1 MTYDLRG
8 RQEELSAIRR
18 VVSRLPGRP
27 GVLVVRGGAG
37 IGKSSLLAAVA
48 REAAGNGVDMLSLV
62 GVQSELRMPFA
73 AALTLLGM
81 LGGTEP
87 ALNAG
92 DEERYEFQLGLALLR
107 AATARAADRPLLIV
121 VDDAQWLDAASWEA
135 MTFAGRRIE
144 SDPIV
149 VLLGMRDGTETEAR
163 LAGLGAP
170 ELRVEALS
178 DKDSAAL
185 LDDLAPG
192 MALALRDRVL
202 AEAAGNPLAL
212 AELAVAAARTGES
225 GLLPSTLPLTTR
237 LERAFGAAARELPA
251 RTRQLLLVAALDD
264 GDRLDEFLAAGRMGA
279 DEPLTLDD
287 VEPAIAARLIDVD
300 EAFRLQFRHP
310 LVRSAIRQGASLS
323 QRLRAHAA
331 LAEVAGEPDRAVWH
345 RAAATVGTDDDL
357 AEDLGRLAKRMMDRG
372 APGPAGQAWE
382 RAARLTSVP
391 ARRSGMLLQ
400 AAVSALETGDLGRVD
415 KLLPQV
421 VIDALTPDDQVLL
434 WLVAETTRGGAWS
447 GASRLRGHLDAAIR
461 LRDAGRPRQSLLTLW
476 RVALRAYHSNPDR
489 DLREGMLALLDS
501 LDLPPLMPRLVGAMG
516 LIAPLERGAVVVERT
531 HALLGRIDLTAYEMH
546 EISTGASGVG
556 ALGPAAQLAS
566 EAVELLREQGHL
578 VTLTQALVNQAWV
591 AAQRGNASLARTAAA
606 EAEELAADTGQRNFM
621 LTAMLSRAQ
630 GEALRGNGDE
640 ARMLADKAEQV
651 LLSLGAHTLLGL
663 VRIARGVEALADGRF
678 AEAHEEFDAIF
689 EPSGPG
695 YHPYLRLFVVAHLA
709 EAGVASDRRESVER
723 RIREVET
730 ITGIPVLTVGLTC
743 ARALLAGEDEAE
755 EALLEA
761 LRKELTEWPFERAR
775 LQLAYGSRVRRRR
788 PAMARPILRAAVEIF
803 DALGARPWAER
814 AQAELR
820 ASGETR
826 RRTTDATDQ
835 LTPQELQVARLVAE
849 GLSNREIA
857 GRLFVSP
864 RTISSHL
871 YRIYPKVGVSSRTEL
886 ATVVTRSYV
895 V

>member
-1 MTYDLRG
+1 MTDDLRG
-8 RQEELSAIRR
+8 RQAELSAIRR
-18 VVSRLPGRP
+18 VVSRLPDRP
-27 GVLVVRGGAG
+27 GLLVVRGGAG
-37 IGKSSLLAAVA
+37 IGKSSLLAAAA
-48 REAAGNGVDMLSLV
+48 REAAGRGIDTLSLV
-62 GVQSELRMPFA
+62 GVQSEFRMPFA

-87 ALNAG
+87 VPEPG
-92 DEERYEFQLGLALLR
+92 DDERYEFQLGLALRR
-107 AATARAADRPLLIV
+107 AATVRAADRPLLIV
-121 VDDAQWLDAASWEA
+121 VDDAQWLDSASWAA
-135 MTFAGRRIE
+135 MGFAGRHVE

-149 VLLGMRDGTETEAR
+149 VLLGMRDGAETEAR
-163 LAGLGAP
+163 LDGLGAL
-170 ELRVEALS
+170 ELRVEPLS
-178 DKDSAAL
+178 EKESAAL
-185 LDDLAPG
+185 LGDLSPG
-192 MALALRDRVL
+192 LSPLLRGRVL

-212 AELAVAAARTGES
+212 AELAVAAARAGAD
-225 GLLPSTLPLTTR
+225 GLLLATLPLTTR
-237 LERAFGAAARELPA
+237 LERAFGAAARELPP
-251 RTRQLLLVAALDD
+251 RTWALLLVAALDD
-264 GDRLDEFLAAGRMGA
+264 GDRLDEFLAAGALGG
-279 DEPLTLDD
+279 DEPLTVEDA
-287 VEPAIAARLIDVD
+287 EPAIAARLIDVD
-300 EAFRLQFRHP
+300 DAFRLHFRHP
-310 LVRSAIRQGASLS
+310 LVRSAIREGASLS

-331 LAEVAGEPDRAVWH
+331 LAGVAGDPDRAVWH
-345 RAAATVGTDDDL
+345 RAAATVGTDDGL
-357 AEDLGRLAKRMMDRG
+357 AEDLGRLARRLMDRG
-372 APGPAGQAWE
+372 APGPARQAWE

-391 ARRSGMLLQ
+391 GRRSAMLLQ
-400 AAVSALETGDLGRVD
+400 AAVSSLETGDLARVD

-421 VIDALTPDDQVLL
+421 LIDELSPDDQVLL
-434 WLVAETTRGGAWS
+434 WLVSETTRGGTWS
-447 GASRLRGHLDAAIR
+447 GASRLRGHLDATIR

-476 RVALRAYHSNPDR
+476 RVALRTYHSNPDA
-489 DLREGMLALLDS
+489 DLRAGMLALLDS
-501 LDLPPLMPRLVGAMG
+501 LGLPPSTPRLVGALG
-516 LIAPLERGAVVVERT
+516 LIAPLERGAEVVART
-531 HALLGRIDLTAYEMH
+531 RELLGRIDLTAYEMH

-556 ALGPAAQLAS
+556 ALGPAAQLAAD
-566 EAVELLREQGHL
+566 AVELLREQGHL
-578 VTLTQALVNQAWV
+578 VTLTQALVNQAWI

-640 ARMLADKAEQV
+640 ARMLAEKAEQV
-651 LLSLGAHTLLGL
+651 LLSIGAHTLLGL
-663 VRIARGVEALADGRF
+663 VRIARGVQALADARF

-695 YHPYLRLFVVAHLA
+695 YHPYLRLFVLAHLA
-709 EAGVASDRRESVER
+709 EAGVASDRRDSVAR
-723 RIREVET
+723 RVREVES
-730 ITGIPVLTVGLTC
+730 ITGISVLTVGLTC
-743 ARALLAGEDEAE
+743 ARAMLADADEELGAALGGE
-755 EALLEA
+755 LS
-761 LRKELTEWPFERAR
+761 EWPFERAR

-788 PAMARPILRAAVEIF
+788 PALARPILRAAVETF